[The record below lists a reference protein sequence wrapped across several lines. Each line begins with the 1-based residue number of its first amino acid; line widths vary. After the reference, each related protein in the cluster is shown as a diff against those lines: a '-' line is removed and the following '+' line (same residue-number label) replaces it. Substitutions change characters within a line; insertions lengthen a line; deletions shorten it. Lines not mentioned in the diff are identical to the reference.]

1 MLMGEAKLVMNEE
14 NIYNKPIKPEKLFLE
29 STDLCAWE
37 SAVLSESVS
46 VKEASLVPRPPPR
59 LHQAVIGHDYPL
71 VGQR

>member
-1 MLMGEAKLVMNEE
+1 MEEAKLIMNED

-29 STDLCAWE
+29 STELCAWE

-59 LHQAVIGHDYPL
+59 IHQAVIDHDYPFG